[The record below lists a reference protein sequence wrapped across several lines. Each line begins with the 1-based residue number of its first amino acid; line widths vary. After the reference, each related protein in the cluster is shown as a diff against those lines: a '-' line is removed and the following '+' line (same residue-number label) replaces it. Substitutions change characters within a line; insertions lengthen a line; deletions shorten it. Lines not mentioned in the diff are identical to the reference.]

1 MSLGYLRQGQR
12 YQVEWSLCGLEY
24 VHGNLEK
31 LDEISKSTLSA
42 QFIEI
47 STWFLKDCRRKLGCV
62 YMMPFSD
69 RKSMVWLSLSLH
81 SYAHADITNQLQT
94 LSQSRQQLLFPDIR
108 FRGAQNSSKHCSNLT
123 LVLLA
128 HPSLGHWTIFV
139 SGTSIQEDFSSVNP
153 LHFPFKIPSLLSR
166 ASQSLLVAAVYFF

>member
-12 YQVEWSLCGLEY
+12 YQLEWSLCGLEY

-47 STWFLKDCRRKLGCV
+47 STWFLKDCGRKLGCV
-62 YMMPFSD
+62 YLMPFSN

-81 SYAHADITNQLQT
+81 SCAHADITNQLQT
-94 LSQSRQQLLFPDIR
+94 LSQSWQQLLFPDIR
-108 FRGAQNSSKHCSNLT
+108 FQGAQNSSKHCSNLT
-123 LVLLA
+123 LVLLG

-139 SGTSIQEDFSSVNP
+139 SGTSVQEDFSSVNP
-153 LHFPFKIPSLLSR
+153 LHFAFKIPALLSG